1 MNILCVG
8 GEPGLIQS
16 RIELLKA
23 NGYQAQ
29 YATVEEA
36 YEQLR
41 TDRWDLV
48 IMSER
53 LAIEHP
59 DLLGSDAQNL
69 RVLRIDVFLMPSEL
83 LKAVAQKLGIAQAN

>member
-1 MNILCVG
+1 
-8 GEPGLIQS
+8 
-16 RIELLKA
+16 
-23 NGYQAQ
+23 
-29 YATVEEA
+29 
-36 YEQLR
+36 
-41 TDRWDLV
+41 
-48 IMSER
+48 MSER